1 MLSVSGGPD
10 PVPGSEKGR
19 KMSDSAKHSSGR
31 IWIGVALMFVCA
43 ACLCAGQ
50 LIWKMY
56 DGFGPLV
63 AGFLLYLVGSAAMIC
78 AYHFG
83 SVSILQPINSVS
95 YIFSTILGAVIL
107 HESVTP
113 LKIAA
118 VFTILVG
125 VFILAAGGSKDGDA
139 SGSKDGDASGSKDA
153 DAGDESGSESDSES
167 GNGRTTAEKGGRH
180 DR

>member
-1 MLSVSGGPD
+1 MLSVSDGSD

-125 VFILAAGGSKDGDA
+125 VFILAAGGSKDGA
-139 SGSKDGDASGSKDA
+139 
-153 DAGDESGSESDSES
+153 AGGESNGEAGSESGSES

>member
-1 MLSVSGGPD
+1 
-10 PVPGSEKGR
+10 
-19 KMSDSAKHSSGR
+19 MSDSAKHSSGR

-125 VFILAAGGSKDGDA
+125 VFILAAGGSKDGA
-139 SGSKDGDASGSKDA
+139 
-153 DAGDESGSESDSES
+153 AGGESNGEAGSESGSES

>member
-1 MLSVSGGPD
+1 
-10 PVPGSEKGR
+10 
-19 KMSDSAKHSSGR
+19 MSDSAKHSSGR

-125 VFILAAGGSKDGDA
+125 VFILAAGGSKDGA
-139 SGSKDGDASGSKDA
+139 AGGESNGEAGSEA
-153 DAGDESGSESDSES
+153 GSESGSES

>member
-1 MLSVSGGPD
+1 
-10 PVPGSEKGR
+10 
-19 KMSDSAKHSSGR
+19 MSDSAKHSSGR

-113 LKIAA
+113 LKIVA

-125 VFILAAGGSKDGDA
+125 VFILAAGGSKDGA
-139 SGSKDGDASGSKDA
+139 
-153 DAGDESGSESDSES
+153 AGGESNGEAGSESGSES